1 MPHRALILGFSAVLV
16 LGGCATMVDFGLRN
30 ASYELYDTRSEV
42 INFVMM
48 EVVLPGYRSHN
59 PAYRYMVHFLDND
72 VCTGAYYAADTLNY
86 SVEGEWRLI
95 DDETLF
101 IHLDRYVNGTFHM
114 EKLDKNTFL
123 LSTDKNIIDIGITDT
138 IPLDMRIRRSY

>member
-1 MPHRALILGFSAVLV
+1 MATARIWVFLASMLILGA
-16 LGGCATMVDFGLRN
+16 CATMVDFGLRN
-30 ASYELYDTRSEV
+30 ANYELYDTRIEGLS
-42 INFVMM
+42 FVLM
-48 EVVLPGYRSHN
+48 EVVLPGYVSHD

-72 VCTGAYYAADTLNY
+72 VCTGDYYAADTLNY

-101 IHLDRYVNGTFHM
+101 IHLDEYVNGTFHM

-123 LSTDKNIIDIGITDT
+123 LSTDQNIINFIETDT
-138 IPLDMRIRRSY
+138 VSLEMRIRRSF